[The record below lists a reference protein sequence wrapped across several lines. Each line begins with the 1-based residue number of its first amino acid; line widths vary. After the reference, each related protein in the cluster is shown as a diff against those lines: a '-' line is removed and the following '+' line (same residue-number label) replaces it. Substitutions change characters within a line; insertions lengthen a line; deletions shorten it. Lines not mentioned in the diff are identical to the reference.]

1 LFQTNTFQCVLV
13 TDGRLSFVIF
23 LYAEGLIQW
32 TTGDASGGT
41 NGFGG
46 TPAQVGF
53 NAGDGIQYAS
63 VQGSQTADI
72 VNIDERLGN
81 TGLKGVWIFRVD
93 DENIRVT
100 NCTSIGMDSNIVD
113 SFTVGTWCY
122 IVGNIAAGPLKRQ
135 VTFDINH
142 QDKLKE
148 KGCYALLI
156 LNSRFES
163 SL

>member
-1 LFQTNTFQCVLV
+1 MLV

-32 TTGDASGGT
+32 TTGSASGGT
-41 NGFGG
+41 DGFGG

-100 NCTSIGMDSNIVD
+100 NCTSIGTDTNIVD
-113 SFTVGTWCY
+113 SFTVVHG
-122 IVGNIAAGPLKRQ
+122 V
-135 VTFDINH
+135 
-142 QDKLKE
+142 
-148 KGCYALLI
+148 AL
-156 LNSRFES
+156 
-163 SL
+163 

>member
-1 LFQTNTFQCVLV
+1 MLV

-32 TTGDASGGT
+32 TTGDASCGV
-41 NGFGG
+41 NGLGG

-100 NCTSIGMDSNIVD
+100 NCTSIGMDSNTVD
-113 SFTVGTWCY
+113 SFTVGTWCC
-122 IVGNIAAGPLKRQ
+122 IDR
-135 VTFDINH
+135 
-142 QDKLKE
+142 
-148 KGCYALLI
+148 
-156 LNSRFES
+156 
-163 SL
+163 

>member
-1 LFQTNTFQCVLV
+1 M
-13 TDGRLSFVIF
+13 TDGQLSFVIF

-32 TTGDASGGT
+32 TTGDASCGVSGL
-41 NGFGG
+41 GG

-63 VQGSQTADI
+63 VQWSQTADI

-100 NCTSIGMDSNIVD
+100 NCTSIGMNNYIVD
-113 SFTVGTWCY
+113 SYTVGRY
-122 IVGNIAAGPLKRQ
+122 MAAGPLKRQ
-135 VTFDINH
+135 VTLWH
-142 QDKLKE
+142 KPP
-148 KGCYALLI
+148 
-156 LNSRFES
+156 R
-163 SL
+163 